1 MSDRNKK
8 EIKIGLIGFGSWVK
22 RAHLPALEYDGR
34 AKITAAAAATEKTRQ
49 EIRGILGEDV
59 RLFESFGELLE
70 KSDADAVMIAV
81 PDEVHEEALS
91 AAIAS
96 GKAVFYEPPVSIRR
110 NRIPIIVHS
119 LLSAP
124 QVTCANLELGFHP
137 GFARAADMIKDG
149 EIGALQKV
157 TITLHAGWGSAAGS
171 DVCLINRMSCWYV
184 DVLNRII
191 GSYPSRVLLLDGNG
205 NPGRMQ
211 SVSTAIYDYNGVWGI
226 FQAEV
231 NRKDE
236 LSIVVDVT
244 GDEGNIC
251 INYFTGAFGFQSVR
265 HPGLRFSYDCPL
277 EPYANYPGVRESVS
291 AFLDAVESGDAS
303 QGNAVTVAW
312 LNSIGLAAEESKDTG
327 SWVGVRMLN

>member
-1 MSDRNKK
+1 MSDMNQGK
-8 EIKIGLIGFGSWVK
+8 IKIGLIGFGSWVR

-34 AKITAAAAATEKTRQ
+34 AIITAAAAATEKTRQ
-49 EIRGILGEDV
+49 EIRRTLGEEV
-59 RLFESFGELLE
+59 RLFGSYGELLE

-110 NRIPIIVHS
+110 SRIPIIVHS
-119 LLSAP
+119 LLAAP

-137 GFARAADMIKDG
+137 GFARAADMIRDG
-149 EIGALQKV
+149 EIGSLQKV

-191 GSYPSRVLLLDGNG
+191 GAYPSRVLLLDGNG

-211 SVSTAIYDYNGVWGI
+211 PVSTAIYDYNGVWGI

-236 LSIVVDVT
+236 TSIVVDVT

-265 HPGLRFSYDCPL
+265 HPGLRFSYDCPQ
-277 EPYANYPGVRESVS
+277 EPYADYPGVRESVS

-303 QGNAVTVAW
+303 QGNAATVAR

-327 SWVGVRMLN
+327 GWAGVNMLC